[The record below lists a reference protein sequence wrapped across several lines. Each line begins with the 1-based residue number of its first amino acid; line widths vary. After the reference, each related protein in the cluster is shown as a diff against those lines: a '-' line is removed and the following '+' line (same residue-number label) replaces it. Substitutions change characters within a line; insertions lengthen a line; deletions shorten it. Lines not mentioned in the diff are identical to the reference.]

1 MGLNLL
7 IISQYFYPENFR
19 INDLVQGLVAR
30 GHKVTVLT
38 GQPNYP
44 SGNFTEG
51 YGWIGPKQEKL
62 FGAEIIRVP
71 LIPRGNG
78 SALRLIV
85 NYLSFVIFACFAVL
99 FRLKGKFD
107 AIFVFQTSPV
117 TVGIPAILARKKF
130 QAPIFFWVLDLWPQ
144 SLLAA
149 SSLRSTF
156 VLNLVDKMVVW
167 IHSHC
172 FKILVSSKSFVDE
185 ISKHGKKVEEI
196 KYFPNWVEPEY
207 LSDSINYNFNKEYK
221 SDFTIV
227 FAGNIGVAQDFDSLL
242 AAMKQVS
249 ILNPQVK
256 WKIAGSGRM
265 LADVRREIRILNLEA
280 CVTFLGQLSPNDAM
294 NLLKSADA
302 LLVSLKADP
311 VFDLTV
317 PGKVQSYLAAG
328 RPILAMLN
336 GEGAQIINDA
346 HAGFVTE
353 AGNVDGFVNNILKL
367 ATLSFDEREQLG
379 NNGRE
384 FAERHFNRE
393 ILFEQLDEW
402 LHEAVI

>member
-1 MGLNLL
+1 M
-7 IISQYFYPENFR
+7 
-19 INDLVQGLVAR
+19 
-30 GHKVTVLT
+30 
-38 GQPNYP
+38 
-44 SGNFTEG
+44 
-51 YGWIGPKQEKL
+51 
-62 FGAEIIRVP
+62 
-71 LIPRGNG
+71 
-78 SALRLIV
+78 
-85 NYLSFVIFACFAVL
+85 
-99 FRLKGKFD
+99 
-107 AIFVFQTSPV
+107 
-117 TVGIPAILARKKF
+117 GIPAILARKKF
-130 QAPIFFWVLDLWPQ
+130 KAPIFFWVLDLWPQ

-149 SSLRSTF
+149 SSLRSPAI
-156 VLNLVDKMVVW
+156 LKLVDQMVVW
-167 IHSHC
+167 IYSHC
-172 FKILVSSKSFVDE
+172 FKILVSSKSFVDD
-185 ISKHGKKVEEI
+185 ICKHGKKVEEI
-196 KYFPNWVEPEY
+196 KYFPNWVEPQY

-249 ILNPQVK
+249 LLNSHVK

-265 LADVRREIRILNLEA
+265 LADVKREIQILNLEA

-353 AGNVDGFVNNILKL
+353 AGNVDGLVNNILKL